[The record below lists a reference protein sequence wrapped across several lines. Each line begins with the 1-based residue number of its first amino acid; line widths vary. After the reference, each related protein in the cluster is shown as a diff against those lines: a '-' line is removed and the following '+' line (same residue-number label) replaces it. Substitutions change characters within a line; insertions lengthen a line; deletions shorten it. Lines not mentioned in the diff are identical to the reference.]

1 MRTATRLII
10 ISLVLITLTGCL
22 GPTNIIIPEQEPAP
36 LKLHK
41 KPRVALVLGG
51 GGARGYAH
59 IGVIKVLAR
68 AHIPVDLIVATSA
81 GSVVGALYGDSGDPL
96 DVERKLKGAGFF
108 DFADFSFVSYTQ
120 GFISGRQLQHF
131 LLRKMRSRWFDDL
144 RIPLVV
150 VATDLSTGR
159 ARVLSSG
166 PIPPA
171 IQASSAMPGAVHP
184 VKLYGHT
191 LIDGG
196 MVAQIPVNI
205 AKRYHPD
212 IIIAVNIE
220 ADLDKKMPT
229 SFLAIFQRAF
239 EISINAIGQYSA
251 NGADVEIRPQAGRIG
266 TFDLSQ
272 QNKSITAG
280 EIAAEKA
287 LPKIKALLHKRAQ
300 LTKVKKI

>member
-1 MRTATRLII
+1 MKTITRLII
-10 ISLVLITLTGCL
+10 ISLVLISLTGCL
-22 GPTNIIIPEQEPAP
+22 APAKVIIPAQEPAP

-59 IGVIKVLAR
+59 IGVIKVLAK

-81 GSVVGALYGDSGDPL
+81 GSVVGALYGDSADAF

-108 DFADFSFVSYTQ
+108 DFADFSFISLTH

-131 LLRKMRSRWFDDL
+131 LLKKMRSRWFDEL

-150 VATDLSTGR
+150 VTTDLYTGR
-159 ARVLSSG
+159 AKVLSSG

-184 VKLYGHT
+184 VKLYGRT

-196 MVAQIPVNI
+196 IVAQIPVKI
-205 AKRYHPD
+205 AKQYHPD
-212 IIIAVNIE
+212 IVIAVNIE
-220 ADLDKKMPT
+220 SDLDKTMPT
-229 SFLAIFQRAF
+229 SFVGIFQRAF
-239 EISINAIGQYSA
+239 EISINAIGHYSGE
-251 NGADVEIRPQAGRIG
+251 GADIEIHPKAGMIG

-272 QNKSITAG
+272 QTKSIKAG
-280 EIAAEKA
+280 EIAAEEA
-287 LPKIKALLHKRAQ
+287 LPKIRALLNQHKQ
-300 LTKVKKI
+300 STKVKKT